1 MGEIK
6 TNDLQEVKK
15 SEVENYQSIKPET
28 DMKIQEA
35 RNTWDSVFG
44 NDTSGN
50 RGESTEKGK
59 ENETKDIPSE
69 DKDQRNT
76 AGDIKETGH
85 EFIDCGELGRFSEEN
100 TLLQKLASGELD
112 GLVGRVYFYS
122 GGSSVWTVI
131 ENGNPVRY
139 KQGPGGKYFDGKEN
153 VKYEGKKN
161 IQEKWETD
169 EEKLVFLQKY
179 GWLIDDNDVK
189 AYSARF
195 KPEKD

>member
-1 MGEIK
+1 M
-6 TNDLQEVKK
+6 D
-15 SEVENYQSIKPET
+15 
-28 DMKIQEA
+28 
-35 RNTWDSVFG
+35 
-44 NDTSGN
+44 
-50 RGESTEKGK
+50 RGEM
-59 ENETKDIPSE
+59 
-69 DKDQRNT
+69 
-76 AGDIKETGH
+76 
-85 EFIDCGELGRFSEEN
+85 GRFSEEN

-195 KPEKD
+195 KPETD

>member
-1 MGEIK
+1 MSKEPSTVSSQREGLATPDMYPLLYCFKPFNSGSLTDLYKHQSSKYFFDHLTGLEK
-6 TNDLQEVKK
+6 T
-15 SEVENYQSIKPET
+15 
-28 DMKIQEA
+28 A
-35 RNTWDSVFG
+35 
-44 NDTSGN
+44 
-50 RGESTEKGK
+50 
-59 ENETKDIPSE
+59 NEFFLLFFFYKNCISE

-76 AGDIKETGH
+76 AGNLKETGQ
-85 EFIDCGELGRFSEEN
+85 EFMDRGEMGRFSEEN

-161 IQEKWETD
+161 IQEKWE
-169 EEKLVFLQKY
+169 
-179 GWLIDDNDVK
+179 
-189 AYSARF
+189 R
-195 KPEKD
+195 